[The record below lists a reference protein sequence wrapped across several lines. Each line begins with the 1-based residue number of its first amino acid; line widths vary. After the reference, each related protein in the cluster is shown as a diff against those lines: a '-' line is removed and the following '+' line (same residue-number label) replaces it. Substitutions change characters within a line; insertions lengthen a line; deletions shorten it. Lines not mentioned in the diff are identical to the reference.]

1 MMQRVT
7 RDKITYVFDRRL
19 EPVARVKGGE
29 IFVVETEDSRG
40 GRTRTPETCK
50 PEYLLAMRKRGYHGN
65 PVTGPIYVEGAMP
78 GDTLVVHILEQEC
91 DTLGYQGY
99 WPFLFHLEDFFD
111 LPSTVLR
118 EIRDGKIVFDDRTQ
132 IPVRPCIGTIGTTPA
147 LEAVLSGGC
156 GRHGG
161 NLDSEEVCAGSTVY
175 LPVFVEGALLGLGD
189 CHALQSDG
197 EINELEMRS
206 VITLKCEV
214 LKGRSPVMS
223 WPRVETPDLLVTVA
237 MASPLEEAL
246 RLALR
251 DMILW
256 MEELAEMSKHDA
268 YLLLGLVGHARP
280 GQVQVGPYSMR
291 VQMPKQYLP
300 VGKTSVCGEARE
312 GRSEVE

>member
-1 MMQRVT
+1 MQRVT

-19 EPVARVKGGE
+19 EPVARVKPGE

-40 GRTRTPETCK
+40 GQTRTPETTTT
-50 PEYLLAMRKRGYHGN
+50 EYLLSLRQRGYYGN
-65 PVTGPIYVEGAMP
+65 PVTGPIYVEGARP
-78 GDTLVVHILEQEC
+78 GDTLAVHILQQEC

-99 WPFLFHLEDFFD
+99 WPFLFHLGDFFD
-111 LPSTVLR
+111 KPSTVLR
-118 EIRDGKIVFDDRTQ
+118 EIRDGKVIFSDEIQ

-161 NLDSEEVCAGSTVY
+161 NLDTEEVCAGSIIY
-175 LPVFVEGALLGLGD
+175 LPVLVEGALVGLGD
-189 CHALQSDG
+189 CHAIQSDG
-197 EINELEMRS
+197 EINEVEMRS
-206 VITLKCEV
+206 VVTLKCEV
-214 LKGRSPVMS
+214 IPGRSPVMS
-223 WPRVETPDLLVTVA
+223 WPRIETPQMLVTVA

-256 MEELAEMSKHDA
+256 IEERTGMSRHDA

-280 GQVQVGPYSMR
+280 GQVQVSPYSMR
-291 VQMPKQYLP
+291 VQMPKRYLKGP
-300 VGKTSVCGEARE
+300 SPASGE
-312 GRSEVE
+312 